1 MKKNSSIRV
10 LEAKAK
16 KGDVNASF
24 QLAEYYS
31 QGQYVDRD
39 IDKATLYYE
48 NALKNFNPKIHISF
62 LRLINFRRFTEI
74 EVDFSKST
82 NLILFLGINGAGKTT
97 ILDAIAKCMSWL
109 IILLT
114 RQGGKGD
121 IIELGD
127 INNSSEFDYASII
140 SRFSVSANEYG
151 LELSKAREGS
161 NRKRSGQY
169 EEIRQLAELYKL
181 ANSKN
186 DQFNFP
192 IMAFYSVKRA
202 VDIDTKDTVEFD
214 DTKDKNSW
222 NKFSGYHKSLNG
234 SAEFKLFFRWFKHL
248 DDIKNEK
255 NSFTSP
261 NQDIFNAIEKLKAE
275 LNDGF
280 VKEIEKLKAKII
292 SEPPS
297 KESRIIQGVTKAIYS
312 FMPGFSGLRIQRS
325 NIESQMLI
333 DKNSSTLNIL
343 QLSQGEKSL
352 LALVADI
359 ARRLVL
365 LNPSLNDPL
374 QGNGIVLIDEIDLHL
389 HPGWQ
394 QSVIPN
400 LLKTFPNIQFIVTTH
415 SPQVVSTVK
424 HTAIRVIESDQ
435 KSPRISLVHFSYGAE
450 AQQMLEQ
457 VLGVEARPEQLDIVK
472 KLHRYQYL
480 VSENQWDNEEALLL
494 RAELDQWGAEHEP
507 ELLRLDMDIRLKELD
522 R

>member
-202 VDIDTKDTVEFD
+202 VDK
-214 DTKDKNSW
+214 
-222 NKFSGYHKSLNG
+222 
-234 SAEFKLFFRWFKHL
+234 
-248 DDIKNEK
+248 
-255 NSFTSP
+255 
-261 NQDIFNAIEKLKAE
+261 
-275 LNDGF
+275 
-280 VKEIEKLKAKII
+280 
-292 SEPPS
+292 
-297 KESRIIQGVTKAIYS
+297 
-312 FMPGFSGLRIQRS
+312 
-325 NIESQMLI
+325 
-333 DKNSSTLNIL
+333 
-343 QLSQGEKSL
+343 
-352 LALVADI
+352 
-359 ARRLVL
+359 
-365 LNPSLNDPL
+365 
-374 QGNGIVLIDEIDLHL
+374 
-389 HPGWQ
+389 
-394 QSVIPN
+394 
-400 LLKTFPNIQFIVTTH
+400 
-415 SPQVVSTVK
+415 
-424 HTAIRVIESDQ
+424 
-435 KSPRISLVHFSYGAE
+435 
-450 AQQMLEQ
+450 
-457 VLGVEARPEQLDIVK
+457 
-472 KLHRYQYL
+472 
-480 VSENQWDNEEALLL
+480 
-494 RAELDQWGAEHEP
+494 
-507 ELLRLDMDIRLKELD
+507 
-522 R
+522 

>member
-1 MKKNSSIRV
+1 M
-10 LEAKAK
+10 
-16 KGDVNASF
+16 
-24 QLAEYYS
+24 
-31 QGQYVDRD
+31 
-39 IDKATLYYE
+39 
-48 NALKNFNPKIHISF
+48 
-62 LRLINFRRFTEI
+62 
-74 EVDFSKST
+74 
-82 NLILFLGINGAGKTT
+82 
-97 ILDAIAKCMSWL
+97 
-109 IILLT
+109 
-114 RQGGKGD
+114 
-121 IIELGD
+121 
-127 INNSSEFDYASII
+127 
-140 SRFSVSANEYG
+140 
-151 LELSKAREGS
+151 
-161 NRKRSGQY
+161 
-169 EEIRQLAELYKL
+169 
-181 ANSKN
+181 
-186 DQFNFP
+186 
-192 IMAFYSVKRA
+192 
-202 VDIDTKDTVEFD
+202 
-214 DTKDKNSW
+214 
-222 NKFSGYHKSLNG
+222 
-234 SAEFKLFFRWFKHL
+234 